1 MRSLI
6 VIELFRRPASTKGIF
21 FGLLFALLLTLPA
34 QAVNRLAAADSP
46 YLRQHADNPVDWYPW
61 GDEAFA
67 KARSENK
74 PVFLSIGYSS
84 CCYWCRVADETFYRN
99 PAIAAQMNAGFVN
112 IKLDREQRPDLD
124 RIYMAATHL
133 LGGQWRLAQQPLPD
147 PGTRRIA
154 AASRHP
160 NAGLRYWPSWINRNR

>member
-84 CCYWCRVADETFYRN
+84 CCYWCRVA
-99 PAIAAQMNAGFVN
+99 PWIPV
-112 IKLDREQRPDLD
+112 DRVV
-124 RIYMAATHL
+124 
-133 LGGQWRLAQQPLPD
+133 GVLAQIRTIGRSETIDCLC
-147 PGTRRIA
+147 G
-154 AASRHP
+154 
-160 NAGLRYWPSWINRNR
+160 